1 MEAEQRI
8 ITTPANFLATAA
20 REKDAAAYFVRGET
34 AWLPTSWTAFEQQV
48 RRAARGLLALG
59 VMPGD
64 KISILAYNRPEWV
77 IMDLAAM
84 MVGAIP
90 AGIYFTAAPAEVAFI
105 VKDSCS
111 VVLAVENA
119 AQYAKI
125 AAKQNELGS
134 LRRVVIM
141 EGQAPDPWVIEWRAF
156 SELGGA
162 ALDAEIEKR
171 LAAIAPRQAGT
182 LIYTSGTTGTPKAVE
197 LSHAALSRCVQVL
210 QQTTPRGP
218 ADRVISYLP
227 LAHIAEQM
235 LSIHSFVDS
244 GAKLYFAKS
253 VQDLAAH
260 LPEVRPTLMFGVP
273 RVWEKLVSA
282 LREKL
287 GAATGPKAKIA
298 EWAQATGREW
308 HRLER
313 EGKRPPAVL
322 DIQKRIAEKLVYSKV
337 KAAIGLDAARLLFSG
352 AAPIAPEV
360 LEFLAGLDVVVYELY
375 GQSETCGPTTSNV
388 PGANRIG
395 SVGRAVPGTQLRIAE
410 DGEVLVF
417 DNKLFTGYAGRP
429 DATAEALVDGWLY
442 SGDVGRL
449 DEDGYLYITGR
460 KKDLIITAGGKNIS
474 PAPIEAAL
482 EAVPMIEHAVI
493 VGDRR
498 PFCTALITLN
508 PDHLAGFAKT
518 HGISHENARHHA
530 AVHGEVQRGVD
541 EVNAEQSRV
550 AAVRKFL
557 ILPGRFGVDTGELTP
572 TLKIKRAVILEKY
585 KTEIE
590 ALYEREK
597 VSSAF

>member
-1 MEAEQRI
+1 METEQQI

-20 REKDAAAYFVRGET
+20 RENDAAAYFVRGET

-105 VKDSCS
+105 VKDSGS

-125 AAKQNELGS
+125 ASKQNELGT

-171 LAAIAPRQAGT
+171 LAAIEPRQAGT

-253 VQDLAAH
+253 VQDLSAH

-287 GAATGPKAKIA
+287 SAATGPKAKIA

-313 EGKRPPAVL
+313 EATRPPAVL

-375 GQSETCGPTTSNV
+375 GQSETCGPTTSNI

-410 DGEVLVF
+410 DGEVLVL

-429 DATAEALVDGWLY
+429 DATAAALVDGWLY
-442 SGDVGRL
+442 SGDLGRL
-449 DEDGYLYITGR
+449 DDDGYLYITGR

-508 PDHLAGFAKT
+508 PDHLASFAKT

-530 AVHGEVQRGVD
+530 AVHAEVQRGVD

-572 TLKIKRAVILEKY
+572 TLKIKRAVILENY

>member
-1 MEAEQRI
+1 MEADQQI

-105 VKDSCS
+105 VKDSGS

-125 AAKQNELGS
+125 AAKQNELGT

-171 LAAIAPRQAGT
+171 LAAIAPHQAGT

-253 VQDLAAH
+253 VQDLSAH

-287 GAATGPKAKIA
+287 GAATGPKARIA

-442 SGDVGRL
+442 SGDLGRL

-474 PAPIEAAL
+474 PAAIEAAA
-482 EAVPMIEHAVI
+482 EAVPILEHV
-493 VGDRR
+493 VVYGDRKS
-498 PFCTALITLN
+498 FLSALITLN
-508 PDHLAGFAKT
+508 PEHLATLARQ
-518 HGISHENARHHA
+518 HNLPAEGIAEHPLVLA
-530 AVHGEVQRGVD
+530 EVQAGID
-541 EVNAEQSRV
+541 AVNAEQARV
-550 AAVRKFL
+550 AHIRKYT
-557 ILPGRFGVDTGELTP
+557 ILPGRFSVETGELTP
-572 TLKIKRAVILEKY
+572 TLKIKRAVVVARHLAELEAMY
-585 KTEIE
+585 GEKT
-590 ALYEREK
+590 A
-597 VSSAF
+597 A